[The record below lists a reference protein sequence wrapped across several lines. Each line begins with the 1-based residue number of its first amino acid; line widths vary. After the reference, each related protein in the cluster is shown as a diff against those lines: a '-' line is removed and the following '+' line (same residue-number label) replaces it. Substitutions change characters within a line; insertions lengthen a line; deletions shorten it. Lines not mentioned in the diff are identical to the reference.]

1 MKVFISVDMEGI
13 SGIVDGTQ
21 TGRDKAEYTTG
32 RALMVADV
40 NAAIDGILEAD
51 PDAEIV
57 VSDAHGGMRNIEPE
71 ALNKVAVL
79 VRGTPKPLT
88 QMAGIDASFDAVL
101 FVGYHSKKGTE
112 HGILSHTISGGTI
125 ESVTING
132 DELGETG
139 INSRIAGHFG
149 VTLVF
154 LAGDQATAKEAKEIS
169 PEIEVAVVKE
179 AIGRTSAK
187 CLHPEVARELIRENV
202 AEALKGGVKVKPV
215 KVKTPVEILVRYI
228 NAKMADAVEF
238 MPSAER
244 LDGKTIRFVQDDFLE
259 AFNALRAS
267 IFIAQKVSS

>member
-21 TGRDKAEYTTG
+21 TGRDKADYTTG

-40 NAAIDGILEAD
+40 NAAIDGVLEAD
-51 PDAEIV
+51 PGAEIV
-57 VSDAHGGMRNIEPE
+57 VSDAHGGMKNIEPE

-88 QMAGIDASFDAVL
+88 QMAGIDGSFDAAI
-101 FVGYHSKKGTE
+101 FVGYHSKRGTE
-112 HGILSHTISGGTI
+112 YGILSHTISSRTI

-132 DELGETG
+132 VEVGETG

-149 VTLVF
+149 VPLVF
-154 LAGDQATAKEAKEIS
+154 LAGDQSTAREAKEVS
-169 PEIEVAVVKE
+169 PGVEVAVVKE

-187 CLHPEVARELIRENV
+187 CLHPEVARALIRENV
-202 AEALKGGVKVKPV
+202 AKALKGGVKVKPIAV
-215 KVKTPVEILVRYI
+215 ESPVEIVVRYM
-228 NAKMADAVEF
+228 NARLADAVEF

-244 LDGKTIRFVQDDFLE
+244 LDGKTIRFVQNDFIE

-267 IFIAQKVSS
+267 IFVVGAVST

>member
-21 TGRDKAEYTTG
+21 PGRDKAEYTTG

-149 VTLVF
+149 VPLVF